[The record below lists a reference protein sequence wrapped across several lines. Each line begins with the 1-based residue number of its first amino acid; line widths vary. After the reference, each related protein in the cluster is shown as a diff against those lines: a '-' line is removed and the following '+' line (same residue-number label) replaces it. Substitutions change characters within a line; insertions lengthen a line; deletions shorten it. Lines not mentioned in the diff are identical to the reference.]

1 MHNISGDFIKKHGL
15 QPGDVIMIYKNEE
28 KDGFVLPGL
37 QKLLLISYNIY
48 PEALN
53 YHFLLI
59 DLFVFW
65 DQGYSSEEGNPSRT
79 ICQRWLWWSFWYH
92 CAWDPCSNSAVLRTV
107 SAMLRWSIPG
117 IWLKLC
123 ILVRLLYGLSGW
135 IGTLVKT
142 LSNDLWWQSPLWSE

>member
-59 DLFVFW
+59 DLFVF
-65 DQGYSSEEGNPSRT
+65 
-79 ICQRWLWWSFWYH
+79 
-92 CAWDPCSNSAVLRTV
+92 
-107 SAMLRWSIPG
+107 
-117 IWLKLC
+117 
-123 ILVRLLYGLSGW
+123 
-135 IGTLVKT
+135 
-142 LSNDLWWQSPLWSE
+142 